1 MYQSQRV
8 VKSLLFYLIY
18 TVDTGRIEQ
27 ISDFLANRKD
37 LINDDFEILLNNGDD
52 ETKVEPTSK
61 IMSDLKI
68 KVEELSTNSVKHKLI
83 QISGMYDLN

>member
-1 MYQSQRV
+1 M
-8 VKSLLFYLIY
+8 
-18 TVDTGRIEQ
+18 DTGRIEQ
-27 ISDFLANRKD
+27 ISELIANRTD
-37 LINDDFEILLNNGDD
+37 LIDNDFEILVKKFGD

-68 KVEELSTNSVKHKLI
+68 KVEELSTDIVKHKLI